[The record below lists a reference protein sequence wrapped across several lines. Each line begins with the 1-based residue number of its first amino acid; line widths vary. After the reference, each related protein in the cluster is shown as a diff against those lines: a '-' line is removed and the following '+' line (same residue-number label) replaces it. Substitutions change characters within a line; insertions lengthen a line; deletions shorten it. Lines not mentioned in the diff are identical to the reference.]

1 METRCR
7 SKGFSSVAL
16 SLLVCL
22 TKGLWIFTSVLIPC
36 TTPGNSAQTI
46 SWDNNGTHLNYPQCT
61 SFPEVIMLHVSV
73 YFEKESEGE
82 YSLYLNQEQKLVGSS
97 SYYILGCNW
106 STKYGPGI
114 VLDSGYAVLNQKNM
128 VPRLSL
134 MQAFM
139 L

>member
-1 METRCR
+1 
-7 SKGFSSVAL
+7 
-16 SLLVCL
+16 
-22 TKGLWIFTSVLIPC
+22 
-36 TTPGNSAQTI
+36 
-46 SWDNNGTHLNYPQCT
+46 
-61 SFPEVIMLHVSV
+61 MLHVCV

-82 YSLYLNQEQKLVGSS
+82 YSLYLNQEQKSVGSS
-97 SYYILGCNW
+97 SYYILGRNW
-106 STKYGPGI
+106 GTKYGPGI